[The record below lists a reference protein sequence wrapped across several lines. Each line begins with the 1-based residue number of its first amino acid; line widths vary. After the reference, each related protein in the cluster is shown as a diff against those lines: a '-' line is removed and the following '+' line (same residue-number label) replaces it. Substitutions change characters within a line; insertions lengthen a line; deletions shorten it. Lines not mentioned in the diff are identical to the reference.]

1 MDSLPTD
8 IRPSQ
13 EQKALVMIDPPE
25 PSEEVRVLLAE
36 IMTLILTSTPWDCLR
51 GYIDL
56 LVNICKALCMDP
68 SGVVIM
74 EGT

>member
-1 MDSLPTD
+1 MRPT
-8 IRPSQ
+8 Q
-13 EQKALVMIDPPE
+13 EQKALVMVDPPE
-25 PSEEVRVLLAE
+25 SSEEVRVVIAE

-51 GYIDL
+51 GYIDI
-56 LVNICKALCMDP
+56 LVDICRVLCMDP